1 MGTHRSGAQSACAT
15 SGGLVLVWGIGFGAE
30 RLGLAALKF
39 PRIASICLF
48 ALLVLVG
55 ASLSRLSFD
64 DDIHRVFLSESLLSQ
79 AQRAYEAE
87 QSPPFSTALIHVT
100 SPEALNAEDMATLRD
115 LSLDLEFVDGVTAVA
130 SPFILRWPP
139 SVEAPSGTPLF
150 GTQIGSTFADDLA
163 SFEALETGLPT
174 FVNDTLKAILLSVS
188 INTDQTTIAA
198 AMSSIQAELDR
209 ALPAGLSANITGE
222 DIISAEIVSGLKDD
236 LIALNLWGALII
248 TLAAFALLRDL
259 RMALLAVV
267 PAIIGAA
274 GVLALSV
281 WLGYPITVLSNV
293 IPILLL
299 VLGVADGVH
308 LTAHL
313 KENGKLRGAIEN
325 VGPAC
330 ALTALTT
337 AVAFASIMLT
347 GNAQLFEFAV
357 LGAVGTMLSFA
368 LVIVTFALLGRIVSL
383 SDKPIPQISAVFA
396 QRLTRIG
403 AARPRATITAC
414 MLILGVA
421 TLGFSQT
428 KAWFPLYQNLPDDS
442 ATLATNDAITEDFGG
457 VFQVVAETTGDWTQT
472 RDLVAQLEAVS
483 PAKTVL
489 SEVNFARWLGH
500 PDAPPTP
507 QELETLPKALVDQ
520 LRSGDHTARIFVS
533 VPEPMRS
540 DDALARF
547 DLIYDTALTA
557 GAGTVMGLPTVMR
570 QEAVNLIDH
579 LSFGL
584 IIAALGATLL
594 VAIAFRSARL
604 VPVLIIPNILPLMM
618 TGASLHLWAQGQL
631 TPTSVLALTIAFGI
645 AIDDTVHFLSRFSD
659 ARAHGQT
666 SAQAVASATKS
677 AGQVMVLTTL
687 LLTFGLSVTLFS
699 DFTPIRLFGGMM
711 IVTLWAALL
720 IDLLLLPALLTW
732 KRAAHVSV

>member
-1 MGTHRSGAQSACAT
+1 MT
-15 SGGLVLVWGIGFGAE
+15 WGIGFGAE
-30 RLGLAALKF
+30 RLGLITLKF
-39 PRIASICLF
+39 PRFASLCLL
-48 ALLVLVG
+48 ALLVLIG
-55 ASLSRLSFD
+55 TSLSRLSFD
-64 DDIHRVFLSESLLSQ
+64 DDIHRVFLSDSRLSQ
-79 AQRAYEAE
+79 AQRAYEAG
-87 QSPPFSTALIHVT
+87 QSPPLSTALIHVT
-100 SPEALNAEDMATLRD
+100 SPNALNAEDMTALRD
-115 LSLDLEFVDGVTAVA
+115 LSLDLEFMEGVTAVA
-130 SPFILRWPP
+130 SPFILRWP
-139 SVEAPSGTPLF
+139 SSADAPSGTPLF
-150 GTQIGSTFADDLA
+150 ETEIDSDFADDLA
-163 SFEALETGLPT
+163 SFDALETGLPT
-174 FVNDTLKAILLSVS
+174 FVNDNLKAMLLSVS

-198 AMSSIQAELDR
+198 AMSSIEAELVR

-248 TLAAFALLRDL
+248 TFAAFVLLADL
-259 RMALLAVV
+259 RMALLAIV

-313 KENGKLRGAIEN
+313 KENGSLLGAIED

-357 LGAVGTMLSFA
+357 LGAIGTMLSYA
-368 LVIVTFALLGRIVSL
+368 CIMVTFALLGRIL
-383 SDKPIPQISAVFA
+383 APSDKPIPQISAVFA
-396 QRLTRIG
+396 RRLTRAG
-403 AARPRATITAC
+403 AALPRITVIAC
-414 MLILGVA
+414 LLILAVA

-442 ATLATNDAITEDFGG
+442 TILATNDAVSDDFGG
-457 VFQVVAETTGDWTQT
+457 VFQMVVETNADWTQT
-472 RDLVAQLEAVS
+472 RALVEQLEAAS
-483 PAKTVL
+483 PPKTVL

-500 PDAPPTP
+500 PDEPPTP
-507 QELETLPKALVDQ
+507 QALETLPQALVDQ
-520 LRSGDHTARIFVS
+520 IRSGDDTSRIFVS

-540 DDALARF
+540 DDSLAQF
-547 DLIYDTALTA
+547 DLIYDTAVIA
-557 GAGTVMGLPTVMR
+557 GVDTIIGLPTIMR
-570 QEAVNLIDH
+570 QEAVNLIDQ
-579 LSFGL
+579 LSRGL
-584 IIAALGATLL
+584 IVAALGATFL

-604 VPVLIIPNILPLMM
+604 VPILIIPNILPLMI

-631 TPTSVLALTIAFGI
+631 NPTSVLALTIAFGI
-645 AIDDTVHFLSRFSD
+645 AIDDTVHFLSRFSN
-659 ARAHGQT
+659 AKANGET
-666 SAQAVASATKS
+666 PVQAVATATKS

-687 LLTFGLSVTLFS
+687 LLTVGLSVTLFS
-699 DFTPIRLFGGMM
+699 DFTPIRLFGGMI

-720 IDLLLLPALLTW
+720 IDLLLLPALLTC
-732 KRAAHVSV
+732 KRTSHVSP